1 MQLHQSGYI
10 TAQPSSRDNVL
21 PSDDL
26 AHVFKN
32 LSSQRGGGALPCNTA
47 SHSGQRSL
55 VSMPARSTDH
65 NNNNNNYPPQYQK
78 QYQDPVNSFEEDSN
92 CEDDDDDDDEDSC
105 CFDEKKPMEPSMMS
119 RLIESRQE

>member
-65 NNNNNNYPPQYQK
+65 NNNNYPPQYQK

-92 CEDDDDDDDEDSC
+92 CEDDDDDEDSC
-105 CFDEKKPMEPSMMS
+105 CFDEKKPMEPSMS